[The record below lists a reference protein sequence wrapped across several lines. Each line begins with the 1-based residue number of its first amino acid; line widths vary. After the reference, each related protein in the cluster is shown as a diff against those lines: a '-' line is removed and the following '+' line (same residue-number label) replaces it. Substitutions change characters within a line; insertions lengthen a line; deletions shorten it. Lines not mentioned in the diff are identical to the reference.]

1 MIKKQTTPKEST
13 FVAIVR
19 ILTGL
24 VFIFSSFVKG
34 IDPLGTAYRVD
45 DYLGAYN
52 WMWLSDFSLAL
63 SVLLITVEFLLGFAL
78 LFKLRSRL
86 TALGVLLIMIFFTI
100 VTYIDGNYNMVP
112 DCGCFGDAIKMTP
125 WQTFYKNIILVIFA
139 FIIFF
144 KSNSMVLSI
153 PGWVQNVIL
162 IIGGGLFLWFI
173 FYNYS
178 HLPVMDFR
186 DWKEGR
192 DMKSQNLDKAITY
205 VIYQNKE
212 TGETEEFISPNY
224 PWSDSVWMSEWEFI
238 DQRYDDSEVIRRHHV
253 IIEDEDG
260 NNVTEEIVENPGGQF
275 ILVSYDIDIADEGS
289 MVKASAFSE
298 EVMGAGI
305 GFVLITASDA
315 ETIHKYEQVFG
326 INYPFFFADGTEL
339 KAIVRS
345 NPGLIYMENGVVVSK
360 WHHNDFPGTLEQAQE
375 KD

>member
-1 MIKKQTTPKEST
+1 MIKRETKPKEST

-19 ILTGL
+19 IITGL

-63 SVLLITVEFLLGFAL
+63 SILLITVEFLLGFAL
-78 LFKLRSRL
+78 LFKLRSKL

-100 VTYIDGNYNMVP
+100 VTYIDGSYNMVP

-125 WQTFYKNIILVIFA
+125 WQTFYKNIVLIIFA

-144 KSNSMVLSI
+144 NSNSMVLSI
-153 PGWVQNVIL
+153 PGWLQNIIL
-162 IIGGGLFLWFI
+162 IIFGGTFLYFI
-173 FYNYS
+173 FYNYN
-178 HLPVMDFR
+178 HLPLLDFR

-260 NNVTEEIVENPGGQF
+260 NNVTEEIVENPNGQF
-275 ILVSYDIDIADEGS
+275 ILVAYDIDIADEAG

-298 EVMGAGI
+298 QVMDAGT

-360 WHHNDFPGTLEQAQE
+360 WHHNDFPGTLEQALK